1 MRKILLII
9 IIILLGIFGYASV
22 SKGIQIGSFT
32 ISSIM
37 EIDETSKLL
46 DQKTEEVNSLI
57 DVKYP
62 ERRTELTEASNRM
75 QDSKQRYLDETNLST
90 DDEIKNA
97 LQIESY
103 DIERLWAKVGI
114 HAQEEGVNIK
124 LTLNSS
130 SSGASNTKDL
140 YFTVDGT
147 YIGITNFVYSLED
160 DNELNFRIYNFELVP
175 HENEILRASFVVR
188 DIRITQESLNESLTS
203 SSSNTTN
210 NENKANTTNTTN
222 TTNSTGENTQGN
234 TTTQNTAQ

>member
-9 IIILLGIFGYASV
+9 IIVLLVVFGYASV
-22 SKGIQIGSFT
+22 AKGIQIGKFT

-37 EIDETSKLL
+37 EIDENSKVL
-46 DQKTEEVNSLI
+46 DKRTEELNSLI
-57 DVKYP
+57 DVEYP
-62 ERRTELTEASNRM
+62 KKRADLTTASNRM

-90 DDEIKNA
+90 DAEIQNA

-140 YFTVDGT
+140 YFTVDGS
-147 YIGITNFVYSLED
+147 YIAITNFIYSLED
-160 DNELNFRIYNFELVP
+160 DDELKFRIYNFELVP
-175 HENEILRASFVVR
+175 YQNEVLRASFVVK

-203 SSSNTTN
+203 STIRNSSNSE
-210 NENKANTTNTTN
+210 NETNTT
-222 TTNSTGENTQGN
+222 TENTQQKD
-234 TTTQNTAQ
+234 TTAQNTAQ